1 MTRLYFE
8 ETVRGP
14 DDFPDP
20 EVAPD
25 QIWLERDLV
34 CPVLSADEAFR
45 LGVALAASPH
55 PSGFFFSKYD
65 KEEACYFAD
74 PGVRTALADV
84 ARVAANRSPAPCR
97 IH

>member
-55 PSGFFFSKYD
+55 P
-65 KEEACYFAD
+65 
-74 PGVRTALADV
+74 GVRTALADV